1 MSGLT
6 SGFTIDELIRIMRE
20 CAGEDEAGDLTPDAA
35 DQDFD
40 LLGYDSLALM
50 AAAARVE
57 RELGVRLPEE
67 ELADTRTPAAFVALV
82 NEELSRGTRAAE
94 SPR

>member
-1 MSGLT
+1 MSD
-6 SGFTIDELIRIMRE
+6 FTIDELIRIMRE
-20 CAGEDEAGDLTPDAA
+20 CAGEDEAGDLTPDVA

-50 AAAARVE
+50 ATASRVE
-57 RELGVRLPEE
+57 REHGLRLPEE
-67 ELADTRTPAAFVALV
+67 EMAEIRTPAAFVALV
-82 NEELSRGTRAAE
+82 NEELRRTARAAE

>member
-1 MSGLT
+1 MSV
-6 SGFTIDELIRIMRE
+6 FTIDELIRIMRE
-20 CAGEDEAGDLTPDAA
+20 CAGEDEAGDLIPDVA

-50 AAAARVE
+50 ATASRVE
-57 RELGVRLPEE
+57 REHGLRLPEE
-67 ELADTRTPAAFVALV
+67 EMAEIRTPAAFVALV
-82 NEELSRGTRAAE
+82 NEELRRTARAAE

>member
-1 MSGLT
+1 MSV
-6 SGFTIDELIRIMRE
+6 FTIDELIRIMRE
-20 CAGEDEAGDLTPDAA
+20 CAGEDEAGDLTPDVA

-50 AAAARVE
+50 ATASRVE
-57 RELGVRLPEE
+57 REHGLRLPEE
-67 ELADTRTPAAFVALV
+67 EMAEIRTPAAFVALV
-82 NEELSRGTRAAE
+82 NEELRRTARAAE